1 MFRIGI
7 DTGGTFTDF
16 IALDGKRMRTLK
28 LLSTPSDPSLA
39 ILQGLDELLDKRDC
53 DIRHGSTVATNAL
66 LERKGAVTALI
77 TTAGFE
83 DVLEIGR
90 QNRPRIYS
98 LYPSRPDPLVPAR
111 LRFGIMERML
121 HDGSVLVPLKPSE
134 IKSLVEII
142 RRAKVQSVAVCLLF
156 SFANPAHEKLIGR
169 ALKNL
174 KVPVSLSYIILPEY
188 REYERTSTTVVNAY
202 LAPVMGR
209 YLGNLAEGLRAQQR
223 RKGASLRIMQS
234 NGGTVSARAAI
245 REPVRTILS
254 GPAGG
259 VVGAWE
265 VARQAGCPNIL
276 SFDMGGTSTDVSL
289 CEGEIRI
296 TSESVIA
303 NCPIGVP
310 VIDIHTVGAG
320 GGSIA
325 RVDEGGALRVGPESA
340 GADPGPICYG
350 KGERITVTDA
360 NLYLGRLDTGY
371 PLGGRLRLDDSRL
384 EAAFRA
390 FARSMGAMSTIA
402 AAQGVVDVAN
412 ANMEAAL
419 RVISVERGYDPRDFT
434 LVTFGGAGGL
444 HAAQLAAS
452 LSIPRVLIPENPGLL
467 SALGVLLS
475 DSVQDFSRTVM
486 LASQEAGAAKLAER
500 YQELERKGLASML
513 AEGFRPERIR
523 LERWIDMRYRGQS
536 YELSFPYSRRFVSEF
551 HRRHEQR
558 YGYADPSRESE
569 IVTIRVRVRG
579 LSEKPRMPKDRVG
592 RKDPKTAFIKEK
604 PVHFEGKVYR
614 SRIYERSLLR
624 AGNRIDGPALIFEY
638 SATTALPPGYTC
650 FMDSYRN
657 LLISANL

>member
-16 IALDGKRMRTLK
+16 IALDGKRIRTLK
-28 LLSTPSDPSLA
+28 LLSTPFNPALA
-39 ILQGLDELLDKRDC
+39 IFRGLEELLDERDC
-53 DIRHGSTVATNAL
+53 DLRHGSTVATNAL
-66 LERKGAVTALI
+66 LERKGAATALI

-90 QNRPRIYS
+90 QNRPQIYS
-98 LYPSRPDPLVPAR
+98 LRPSRPDPLVPAR
-111 LRFGIMERML
+111 LRFGITERML

-134 IKSLVEII
+134 VKPLVEKL

-174 KVPVSLSYIILPEY
+174 MIPVSLSYIILPEY

-202 LAPVMGR
+202 LAPIMGR
-209 YLGNLAEGLRAQQR
+209 YLGNLAEGLRGKR
-223 RKGASLRIMQS
+223 KRKGVSLRVMQS

-265 VARQAGCPNIL
+265 VSRQAGYPDIL

-350 KGERITVTDA
+350 KGDSITVTDA
-360 NLYLGRLDTGY
+360 NLFLGKLDTGY
-371 PLGGRLRLDDSRL
+371 PLGGRLHLDDHRL

-390 FARSMGAMSTIA
+390 LARKMGAASTVA

-434 LVTFGGAGGL
+434 LLTFGGAGGL

-452 LSIPRVLIPENPGLL
+452 LSIPRILIPENPGLL

-486 LASQEAGAAKLAER
+486 LASQEAGAAELAGR
-500 YQELERKGLASML
+500 YQELERRGMAFMV
-513 AEGFRPERIR
+513 AEGFRPGRIL

-558 YGYADPSRESE
+558 YGYADSSRESE
-569 IVTIRVRVRG
+569 VVTIRVRVRG
-579 LSEKPRMPKDRVG
+579 LSERLRMPKDRTG
-592 RKDPKTAFIKEK
+592 GKDPKAALLKEK
-604 PVHFEGKVYR
+604 PVHFEGKIFR
-614 SRIYERSLLR
+614 SRIYERALLR
-624 AGNRIDGPALIFEY
+624 SGNRVDGPALIFEY
-638 SATTALPPGYTC
+638 SATTALPPGYRCTV
-650 FMDSYRN
+650 DAYRN
-657 LLISANL
+657 LIVSNR